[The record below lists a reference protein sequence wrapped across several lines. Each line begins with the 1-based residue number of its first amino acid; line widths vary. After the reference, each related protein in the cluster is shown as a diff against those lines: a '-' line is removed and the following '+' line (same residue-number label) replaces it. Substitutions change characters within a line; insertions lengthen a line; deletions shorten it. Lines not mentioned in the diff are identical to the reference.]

1 MILAAGLGTRL
12 HPLTDFRAKAAVP
25 FLNRPL
31 IHYAWELL
39 AGAGL
44 QEIMINSHHLPH
56 SIEAAVQDM
65 RTEGQEI
72 PPILFSHETERLGTA
87 GAIGKVRDFLEIGR
101 ASCRERV

>member
-1 MILAAGLGTRL
+1 MKGMILAAGLGTRL
-12 HPLTDFRAKAAVP
+12 RPLTDFRAKAAVP

-39 AGAGL
+39 AGADL

-65 RTEGQEI
+65 RSEGQET
-72 PPILFSHETERLGTA
+72 PPVLVLPRGR
-87 GAIGKVRDFLEIGR
+87 KVGISRRHRQG
-101 ASCRERV
+101 S